1 MVRMPRLLAVA
12 SLLFASAALG
22 QGAVGPPLL
31 EFSFSNPGAR
41 SLGFGGTFVALA
53 DDATAA
59 YSNPSGLT
67 QLLDPEVSL
76 ELRSREYRTPFT
88 ESGRVTGPPTG
99 IGIDTNP
106 DLVFSESRNRTSD
119 VSFFSYVHPGKGRWS
134 VAAYR
139 HQYANFESETR
150 TQGLFGG
157 DSCCGNRYHDIAEM
171 TDLEVASYG
180 ISYGYRISDS
190 VSVGLGLVY
199 YSGRLSITTDIYAP
213 DDDTLAAAFSPNSY
227 LPGRRALVVET
238 RASDDSVGLSAGFLW
253 RRGPWQ
259 LGGAYRQGPSIRT
272 VMTGIA
278 GPVFAP
284 EVPAGSELGVIR
296 LEVRF
301 PDVMSLG
308 TSFRT
313 KDGRMTLGVEWDR
326 IGYSSYIRSVSQ
338 SSELDTSGMYIAD
351 ANEIHLGAE
360 YVFLSSRPLFAVR
373 GGIWLDPDHRVRYDG
388 EDPLTRAYFQR
399 GDDALHYALGFGVV
413 MKSVQLDVGV
423 DLSDRGD
430 TASLSAIYSF

>member
-1 MVRMPRLLAVA
+1 VGLA
-12 SLLFASAALG
+12 SLLFAGAIRA
-22 QGAVGPPLL
+22 QGPVGPPLL

-67 QLLDPEVSL
+67 QLLDPEVSV

-106 DLVFSESRNRTSD
+106 GLVFSESRDRTSD

-134 VAAYR
+134 IAAYR

-150 TQGLFGG
+150 SQGLFGG
-157 DSCCGNRYHDIAEM
+157 DSCCANRYHDTVET

-180 ISYGYRISDS
+180 ISYGYRVNDS
-190 VSVGLGLVY
+190 LSVGLGVVY
-199 YSGRLSITTDIYAP
+199 YSGRLAVTTDIFAP
-213 DDDTLAAAFSPNSY
+213 DDDTLMAAFAPNSY
-227 LPGRRALVVET
+227 LPGRRALVVES
-238 RASDDSVGLSAGFLW
+238 RGSDDTVGLSGGFLW
-253 RRGPWQ
+253 RLGPWQ

-272 VMTGIA
+272 TMTGIT
-278 GPVFAP
+278 GPVYDP
-284 EVPAGSELGVIR
+284 DVPAGSELGRID
-296 LEVRF
+296 LEIQF

-308 TSFRT
+308 TSYST
-313 KDGRMTLGVEWDR
+313 ADGRMTVAVEWDR
-326 IGYSSYIRSVSQ
+326 IGYSSYVRSVDR
-338 SSELDTSGMYIAD
+338 SSDLDTDGMYIVD

-388 EDPLTRAYFQR
+388 DDPLTRALFQR
-399 GDDALHYALGFGVV
+399 GDDTLHFAVGLGVV
-413 MKSVQLDVGV
+413 MKNMQIDVGV

-430 TASLSAIYSF
+430 TASVSAIYSF